1 MRHLVVEFRSR
12 DEFLG
17 GTNSSVD
24 AVGASDGLTVV
35 FDAPTG
41 PPKGGAADEPPHKKV
56 RSLSRPVAA
65 KRCDFARDNGQE
77 LWRFPVGFRV
87 WEREAGAVSRV
98 FFSVSGSPVFAPI
111 LGRVLRL
118 LPKKGGGLGGTG
130 WACRSCRLRTDAG
143 RLVRE
148 RVTGRRDRAYTVFG
162 RRCPLRR

>member
-1 MRHLVVEFRSR
+1 MMVPSR
-12 DEFLG
+12 WHSIVWFLSA
-17 GTNSSVD
+17 GTTER
-24 AVGASDGLTVV
+24 GE
-35 FDAPTG
+35 
-41 PPKGGAADEPPHKKV
+41 ADEPPHKKV

-77 LWRFPVGFRV
+77 RWRFPVGFRV

-118 LPKKGGGLGGTG
+118 LPKKRGGLGGTG

-148 RVTGRRDRAYTVFG
+148 RVTGRRDCAYTVFG
-162 RRCPLRR
+162 RRGPLRR